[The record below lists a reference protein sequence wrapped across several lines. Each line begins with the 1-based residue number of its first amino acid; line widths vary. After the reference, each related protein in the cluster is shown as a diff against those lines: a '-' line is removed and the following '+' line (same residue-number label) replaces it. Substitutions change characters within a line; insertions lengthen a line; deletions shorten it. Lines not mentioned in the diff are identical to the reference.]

1 MHRGGVRSIPYQA
14 AEARAKAAEQ
24 KLAQMEKIM
33 AAAQAESEA
42 KIKEVERRAE
52 EEAAAAIEE
61 AELRADE
68 AIVESEMAE
77 KKAGAAAAAK
87 MKEAE
92 AMIKA
97 AEENAAVAAQT
108 KIEEANRRA
117 AEAEA
122 AAAEAEAAAAEAAAA
137 SEMMAMDADLSQVS
151 DGQGA
156 DESWADV
163 SHLSVGGAPPDAN
176 STMAAAPAEEVSPNL
191 EAAAQLQPAQLAQ
204 LFKDFDADGN
214 GMISPD
220 ELVQAMK
227 SLKVDITMDAANR
240 MISEADAD
248 GNGAIDFDEFAELCA
263 RNAERE
269 VRRGMGSKKR
279 RSFIFGMLGLDSDAL
294 GGYGDGF
301 ADDGD
306 GDGNGEVSCS
316 GARSFERFR
325 G

>member
-1 MHRGGVRSIPYQA
+1 MAHAWGWGWARSCQA
-14 AEARAKAAEQ
+14 AEDRAKAAEL

-33 AAAQAESEA
+33 AAQQAESEE
-42 KIKEVERRAE
+42 KIKEVERRSA

-77 KKAGAAAAAK
+77 KKSAAEAAAK
-87 MKEAE
+87 MAEAE
-92 AMIKA
+92 AMVKA
-97 AEENAAVAAQT
+97 AEERAAADALA
-108 KIEEANRRA
+108 KIEEANRR
-117 AEAEA
+117 
-122 AAAEAEAAAAEAAAA
+122 AAEAEAAAAEAAAA
-137 SEMMAMDADLSQVS
+137 SEMMAMHADLSQVS
-151 DGQGA
+151 EGQGA

-163 SHLSVGGAPPDAN
+163 SHLSVGGAAPDAN
-176 STMAAAPAEEVSPNL
+176 STMTAAAPAEVEVTPI

-240 MISEADAD
+240 MINEADAD

-279 RSFIFGMLGLDSDAL
+279 RSFIFGMLGLNSDEL

-301 ADDGD
+301 ADDD
-306 GDGNGEVSCS
+306 GDGEVSAVRAGSDSC
-316 GARSFERFR
+316 AVY
-325 G
+325 

>member
-1 MHRGGVRSIPYQA
+1 MGGCPLHRGGVRSIPYQA

-108 KIEEANRRA
+108 KIEEANRR
-117 AEAEA
+117 
-122 AAAEAEAAAAEAAAA
+122 AAEAEAAAAEAAAA